1 MVTLQKLARV
11 WKNTE
16 GKIDELLAFYKEH
29 KEEYKCIEAL
39 MDNIDE
45 VIDAMLE
52 NEIKMDRSQF
62 LYVAKYKDFDIIDEK
77 EIKYNYDYDVAVYEP
92 FTKADYSTLT
102 FTFDE
107 LVNMYIWQES
117 IEEYGL
123 QRVFLECLSEITW
136 FGWNSAMHKK
146 NQDKFL
152 YELEESAD
160 FDEDNL
166 IDADDFFNTIG
177 YKQPGEEYY
186 ELLKEGVKKCGEYNQ
201 EVDKELGIM
210 RGEDNDC

>member
-1 MVTLQKLARV
+1 MVTLQKLARI
-11 WKNTE
+11 WKNTD
-16 GKIDELLAFYKEH
+16 GKIEELLAFYEEH
-29 KEEYKCIEAL
+29 KEEYKNIAAL

-52 NEIKMDRSQF
+52 NEVKMDRSQF
-62 LYVAKYKDFDIIDEK
+62 LYVAKYMDFDIIDEK
-77 EIKYNYDYDVAVYEP
+77 EIKYRDEYDVAVYEP
-92 FTKADYSTLT
+92 FTKSDYSTLT

-107 LVNMYIWQES
+107 LVNMNIWQKS
-117 IEEYGL
+117 IEMYGL

-166 IDADDFFNTIG
+166 IDADDFFESIG
-177 YKQPGEEYY
+177 YEQPSKKYY
-186 ELLKEGVKKCGEYNQ
+186 ELLKKGVEECGEYNL
-201 EVDKELGIM
+201 EVSLELGIT
-210 RGEDNDC
+210 REDSK